1 MDLGKISIQNN
12 FTEIKR
18 YSSML
23 EEIAIKLKHAS
34 ITTGS
39 MLKEEVHPTD
49 DLVDQDNKIL
59 NDLMAVL
66 CVERALDPKAIQHE
80 IPDVRVNIHI
90 PSIALTASP
99 QQLKFLLDMW
109 SENLLQ
115 TPSDQQGKSFRLLAL
130 KTTLT
135 RA

>member
-1 MDLGKISIQNN
+1 MDLGKISIQNS

-18 YSSML
+18 YSSMI

-34 ITTGS
+34 INTGS
-39 MLKEEVHPTD
+39 MVNAEVHPTD

-59 NDLMAVL
+59 DDLNVLL

-80 IPDVRVNIHI
+80 IPDVRVNIYI
-90 PSIALTASP
+90 PSIALRASAP
-99 QQLKFLLDMW
+99 QIKFLLDMW

-115 TPSDQQGKSFRLLAL
+115 TPSDQQSA
-130 KTTLT
+130 
-135 RA
+135 